1 VLVLACALITSC
13 STPRTDQELIEQTI
27 DPAIVGEERRKM
39 AEIMRLLPPAHRDNV
54 IYLSENGQIYANKP
68 SLRGEFRLSRQI
80 SDRVYETAWGEKFVL
95 PSSGSPDDVSKLE
108 YTCIPVSTGPFRRI
122 ATQRGVNVSGG
133 RFSYAYAQVSLPGE
147 GSVYGLQNSSGD
159 QIETPFVYL
168 GGHSTTSSGSIMT
181 EVDGGVQWSQAK
193 KDWALYLKSG
203 SNVAVQNNQVRL
215 FSPVTISLEFYV
227 PSDGSVAIRV
237 TGGTVRTG
245 INRTLVTSASGWS
258 KSGVGNVIK
267 RLTTIAQAST
277 NPNSGSFL
285 LNVSWL
291 DTKLGRFTGTGL
303 TPIGQG
309 IPVAELRQWG
319 QYSRDIDP
327 DNVNDGFGIGCS
339 QPANRVTVDAFLS
352 YAEDVNIDLR

>member
-1 VLVLACALITSC
+1 
-13 STPRTDQELIEQTI
+13 
-27 DPAIVGEERRKM
+27 M
-39 AEIMRLLPPAHRDNV
+39 
-54 IYLSENGQIYANKP
+54 
-68 SLRGEFRLSRQI
+68 
-80 SDRVYETAWGEKFVL
+80 
-95 PSSGSPDDVSKLE
+95 
-108 YTCIPVSTGPFRRI
+108 
-122 ATQRGVNVSGG
+122 
-133 RFSYAYAQVSLPGE
+133 
-147 GSVYGLQNSSGD
+147 
-159 QIETPFVYL
+159 
-168 GGHSTTSSGSIMT
+168 
-181 EVDGGVQWSQAK
+181 
-193 KDWALYLKSG
+193 
-203 SNVAVQNNQVRL
+203 QNNQVRL